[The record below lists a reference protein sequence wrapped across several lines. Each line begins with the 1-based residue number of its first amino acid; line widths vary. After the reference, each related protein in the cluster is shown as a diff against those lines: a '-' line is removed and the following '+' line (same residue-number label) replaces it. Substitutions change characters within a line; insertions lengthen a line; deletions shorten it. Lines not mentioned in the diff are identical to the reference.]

1 MKIKGLFWER
11 VAAFYLLLKGYKI
24 LGFNYRTRFGEID
37 IICRDGETIVFV
49 EVKYRKSERFGSA
62 EEFVTEK
69 KIERIIKTARQ
80 FISEKR
86 LEGTF
91 RFDVVA
97 INGFKIK
104 HIKNAFEG
112 E

>member
-1 MKIKGLFWER
+1 MKVKGFFWER
-11 VAAFYLLLKGYKI
+11 VAAFYLLLKGYRI

>member
-11 VAAFYLLLKGYKI
+11 VAAFYLLLKGYRI

>member
-1 MKIKGLFWER
+1 MKVKGLFWER
-11 VAAFYLLLKGYKI
+11 VAAFYLLLKGYRI

>member
-1 MKIKGLFWER
+1 VKVKGLFWER
-11 VAAFYLLLKGYKI
+11 VAAFYLLLKGYRI